1 MCAGFFVGLG
11 LEPAAKTGRWLHLLS
26 SAACA
31 ATAPAVEYRY
41 AYDLMGNRTRA
52 ETITAG
58 ASQLTNL
65 TPRHVPEPRS
75 V

>member
-1 MCAGFFVGLG
+1 M
-11 LEPAAKTGRWLHLLS
+11 R
-26 SAACA
+26 A

-41 AYDLMGNRTRA
+41 VYDLMGNRTRA